1 MDKNFLSKNYHGL
14 PFKVYLWGSIM
25 VLFAIVNLF
34 YLLFEPEINPFIV
47 LFFYSIPANT
57 AISFFPHEPV
67 IIYYGKYHSL
77 LLIAIISSLSTLTA
91 GFLDHVV
98 FTPLLNL
105 PKFSGYKNN
114 TVYKKAIVY
123 FEKFPFWTIV
133 VAGFSPIPFWP
144 IKMLSFSKK
153 YPLGKYLTAVLV
165 GRFPRYYLLAAIG
178 EITSVPNWVIWS
190 LFIIFIGA
198 AVYDWLKTK
207 NGIKKQQVN
216 IS

>member
-1 MDKNFLSKNYHGL
+1 
-14 PFKVYLWGSIM
+14 M
-25 VLFAIVNLF
+25 VMFAIVNLF
-34 YLLFEPEINPFIV
+34 YLFFDPDINPFLF

-67 IIYYGKYHSL
+67 VVYYGKYYSL

-91 GFLDHVV
+91 GYLDHVV

-105 PKFSGYKNN
+105 PRFSGYKNN

-123 FEKFPFWTIV
+123 FDKFPFWTIV

-144 IKMLSFSKK
+144 IKMLSFSKR
-153 YPLGKYLTAVLV
+153 YPLGKYLAAVLV
-165 GRFPRYYLLAAIG
+165 GRFPRYYLLAAVG
-178 EITSVPNWVIWS
+178 EITLMPNWVIWS
-190 LFIIFIGA
+190 FFVIFIGA

-207 NGIKKQQVN
+207 NGIKNQQLN